1 MGGFC
6 FLLLTICTHRPWTKQ
21 FLGHENGKQLQV
33 TTIKI
38 TESKENKSIH
48 RLDLSGSTGAGGRVV
63 APLPPPPLATAL
75 LILLKSKYWF
85 AMSASW
91 NGRLFSLI
99 TGENPTPRNTQYY
112 EITRCVIELDW
123 NWYKGRLFLSLRSKR
138 SIGFF
143 KNLTRAG
150 CHP

>member
-63 APLPPPPLATAL
+63 APLPPPPPLATAL

-85 AMSASW
+85 AMSAS
-91 NGRLFSLI
+91 
-99 TGENPTPRNTQYY
+99 
-112 EITRCVIELDW
+112 
-123 NWYKGRLFLSLRSKR
+123 
-138 SIGFF
+138 
-143 KNLTRAG
+143 
-150 CHP
+150 